1 MKNTKLKQMEELD
14 AKIEKTNY
22 DLSGLE
28 SRKKEMED
36 SKFDKQQNIEKL
48 EEEKR
53 TILAKT
59 DKMNRLE
66 KIIYIA
72 FASKNDLKQVDLLNA
87 KITELR
93 NEKDSIQD
101 KIDIQNKLYA
111 DTIKEKDNYIEQR
124 KQLYIENT
132 NVNIQENTIKTT
144 HVQDLA
150 KIHKIA
156 KQYEGSEIMK
166 KLSQT
171 IEKYVDRLLENTG
184 KNEKDVVEK
193 EDDYTTTAKE
203 FEYYTL
209 IETELP
215 QNAEGKMKVEIV
227 ENEKGEKVVNNTVD
241 VYYYYQAKTFN
252 IGVEK
257 QITGI
262 VVNGERRE
270 ISNGKVEKVEIYRKK
285 TEETSVQVEYKI
297 KVRNTGEIAGTT
309 TIEENLPEGMK
320 LANNDGMWEEQDG
333 KLIKVIPEIGA
344 GETKEYTVL
353 LNWEQTGENMGEK
366 ANEVKIVE
374 TGNVPGFVDNNDKD
388 NTANANVIISVE
400 TGELPIGLI
409 LALVA
414 LVGLETVTLRYALVL
429 TKRQKNK

>member
-156 KQYEGSEIMK
+156 KQYEGSEIMN

-193 EDDYTTTAKE
+193 EDE
-203 FEYYTL
+203 
-209 IETELP
+209 
-215 QNAEGKMKVEIV
+215 AE
-227 ENEKGEKVVNNTVD
+227 
-241 VYYYYQAKTFN
+241 A
-252 IGVEK
+252 
-257 QITGI
+257 
-262 VVNGERRE
+262 
-270 ISNGKVEKVEIYRKK
+270 
-285 TEETSVQVEYKI
+285 
-297 KVRNTGEIAGTT
+297 
-309 TIEENLPEGMK
+309 
-320 LANNDGMWEEQDG
+320 
-333 KLIKVIPEIGA
+333 
-344 GETKEYTVL
+344 
-353 LNWEQTGENMGEK
+353 
-366 ANEVKIVE
+366 
-374 TGNVPGFVDNNDKD
+374 
-388 NTANANVIISVE
+388 
-400 TGELPIGLI
+400 
-409 LALVA
+409 
-414 LVGLETVTLRYALVL
+414 
-429 TKRQKNK
+429 

>member
-1 MKNTKLKQMEELD
+1 MKNVKLEQMEELD
-14 AKIEKTNY
+14 AKIEKINY

-28 SRKKEMED
+28 SRKKEMEN

-184 KNEKDVVEK
+184 ENEKDVVEK
-193 EDDYTTTAKE
+193 EDE
-203 FEYYTL
+203 
-209 IETELP
+209 
-215 QNAEGKMKVEIV
+215 AE
-227 ENEKGEKVVNNTVD
+227 
-241 VYYYYQAKTFN
+241 A
-252 IGVEK
+252 
-257 QITGI
+257 
-262 VVNGERRE
+262 
-270 ISNGKVEKVEIYRKK
+270 
-285 TEETSVQVEYKI
+285 
-297 KVRNTGEIAGTT
+297 
-309 TIEENLPEGMK
+309 
-320 LANNDGMWEEQDG
+320 
-333 KLIKVIPEIGA
+333 
-344 GETKEYTVL
+344 
-353 LNWEQTGENMGEK
+353 
-366 ANEVKIVE
+366 
-374 TGNVPGFVDNNDKD
+374 
-388 NTANANVIISVE
+388 
-400 TGELPIGLI
+400 
-409 LALVA
+409 
-414 LVGLETVTLRYALVL
+414 
-429 TKRQKNK
+429 

>member
-1 MKNTKLKQMEELD
+1 MKERIDKMKNTKLKQMEELD
-14 AKIEKTNY
+14 AKIEKINY

-184 KNEKDVVEK
+184 ENEKDVVEK
-193 EDDYTTTAKE
+193 EDE
-203 FEYYTL
+203 
-209 IETELP
+209 
-215 QNAEGKMKVEIV
+215 AE
-227 ENEKGEKVVNNTVD
+227 
-241 VYYYYQAKTFN
+241 A
-252 IGVEK
+252 
-257 QITGI
+257 
-262 VVNGERRE
+262 
-270 ISNGKVEKVEIYRKK
+270 
-285 TEETSVQVEYKI
+285 
-297 KVRNTGEIAGTT
+297 
-309 TIEENLPEGMK
+309 
-320 LANNDGMWEEQDG
+320 
-333 KLIKVIPEIGA
+333 
-344 GETKEYTVL
+344 
-353 LNWEQTGENMGEK
+353 
-366 ANEVKIVE
+366 
-374 TGNVPGFVDNNDKD
+374 
-388 NTANANVIISVE
+388 
-400 TGELPIGLI
+400 
-409 LALVA
+409 
-414 LVGLETVTLRYALVL
+414 
-429 TKRQKNK
+429 

>member
-111 DTIKEKDNYIEQR
+111 DTIKDNYIEQR

-193 EDDYTTTAKE
+193 EDE
-203 FEYYTL
+203 
-209 IETELP
+209 
-215 QNAEGKMKVEIV
+215 AE
-227 ENEKGEKVVNNTVD
+227 
-241 VYYYYQAKTFN
+241 A
-252 IGVEK
+252 
-257 QITGI
+257 
-262 VVNGERRE
+262 
-270 ISNGKVEKVEIYRKK
+270 
-285 TEETSVQVEYKI
+285 
-297 KVRNTGEIAGTT
+297 
-309 TIEENLPEGMK
+309 
-320 LANNDGMWEEQDG
+320 
-333 KLIKVIPEIGA
+333 
-344 GETKEYTVL
+344 
-353 LNWEQTGENMGEK
+353 
-366 ANEVKIVE
+366 
-374 TGNVPGFVDNNDKD
+374 
-388 NTANANVIISVE
+388 
-400 TGELPIGLI
+400 
-409 LALVA
+409 
-414 LVGLETVTLRYALVL
+414 
-429 TKRQKNK
+429 

>member
-132 NVNIQENTIKTT
+132 NVNIQEDTIKTT

-193 EDDYTTTAKE
+193 EDE
-203 FEYYTL
+203 
-209 IETELP
+209 
-215 QNAEGKMKVEIV
+215 AE
-227 ENEKGEKVVNNTVD
+227 
-241 VYYYYQAKTFN
+241 A
-252 IGVEK
+252 
-257 QITGI
+257 
-262 VVNGERRE
+262 
-270 ISNGKVEKVEIYRKK
+270 
-285 TEETSVQVEYKI
+285 
-297 KVRNTGEIAGTT
+297 
-309 TIEENLPEGMK
+309 
-320 LANNDGMWEEQDG
+320 
-333 KLIKVIPEIGA
+333 
-344 GETKEYTVL
+344 
-353 LNWEQTGENMGEK
+353 
-366 ANEVKIVE
+366 
-374 TGNVPGFVDNNDKD
+374 
-388 NTANANVIISVE
+388 
-400 TGELPIGLI
+400 
-409 LALVA
+409 
-414 LVGLETVTLRYALVL
+414 
-429 TKRQKNK
+429 

>member
-132 NVNIQENTIKTT
+132 NVNIHENTIKTT

-193 EDDYTTTAKE
+193 EDE
-203 FEYYTL
+203 
-209 IETELP
+209 
-215 QNAEGKMKVEIV
+215 AE
-227 ENEKGEKVVNNTVD
+227 
-241 VYYYYQAKTFN
+241 A
-252 IGVEK
+252 
-257 QITGI
+257 
-262 VVNGERRE
+262 
-270 ISNGKVEKVEIYRKK
+270 
-285 TEETSVQVEYKI
+285 
-297 KVRNTGEIAGTT
+297 
-309 TIEENLPEGMK
+309 
-320 LANNDGMWEEQDG
+320 
-333 KLIKVIPEIGA
+333 
-344 GETKEYTVL
+344 
-353 LNWEQTGENMGEK
+353 
-366 ANEVKIVE
+366 
-374 TGNVPGFVDNNDKD
+374 
-388 NTANANVIISVE
+388 
-400 TGELPIGLI
+400 
-409 LALVA
+409 
-414 LVGLETVTLRYALVL
+414 
-429 TKRQKNK
+429 

>member
-1 MKNTKLKQMEELD
+1 MSKLSAHINNIALHHSVFALPFAYMGLFLA
-14 AKIEKTNY
+14 AKGIPTFHDFLWVTLAMIGARSSALAMDNLV
-22 DLSGLE
+22 DL
-28 SRKKEMED
+28 
-36 SKFDKQQNIEKL
+36 KFDKQQNIEKL

-193 EDDYTTTAKE
+193 EDE
-203 FEYYTL
+203 
-209 IETELP
+209 
-215 QNAEGKMKVEIV
+215 AE
-227 ENEKGEKVVNNTVD
+227 
-241 VYYYYQAKTFN
+241 A
-252 IGVEK
+252 
-257 QITGI
+257 
-262 VVNGERRE
+262 
-270 ISNGKVEKVEIYRKK
+270 
-285 TEETSVQVEYKI
+285 
-297 KVRNTGEIAGTT
+297 
-309 TIEENLPEGMK
+309 
-320 LANNDGMWEEQDG
+320 
-333 KLIKVIPEIGA
+333 
-344 GETKEYTVL
+344 
-353 LNWEQTGENMGEK
+353 
-366 ANEVKIVE
+366 
-374 TGNVPGFVDNNDKD
+374 
-388 NTANANVIISVE
+388 
-400 TGELPIGLI
+400 
-409 LALVA
+409 
-414 LVGLETVTLRYALVL
+414 
-429 TKRQKNK
+429 

>member
-87 KITELR
+87 KIAELR

-193 EDDYTTTAKE
+193 EDE
-203 FEYYTL
+203 
-209 IETELP
+209 
-215 QNAEGKMKVEIV
+215 AE
-227 ENEKGEKVVNNTVD
+227 
-241 VYYYYQAKTFN
+241 A
-252 IGVEK
+252 
-257 QITGI
+257 
-262 VVNGERRE
+262 
-270 ISNGKVEKVEIYRKK
+270 
-285 TEETSVQVEYKI
+285 
-297 KVRNTGEIAGTT
+297 
-309 TIEENLPEGMK
+309 
-320 LANNDGMWEEQDG
+320 
-333 KLIKVIPEIGA
+333 
-344 GETKEYTVL
+344 
-353 LNWEQTGENMGEK
+353 
-366 ANEVKIVE
+366 
-374 TGNVPGFVDNNDKD
+374 
-388 NTANANVIISVE
+388 
-400 TGELPIGLI
+400 
-409 LALVA
+409 
-414 LVGLETVTLRYALVL
+414 
-429 TKRQKNK
+429 

>member
-14 AKIEKTNY
+14 AKIEKINY

-124 KQLYIENT
+124 KQLYIEKT

-184 KNEKDVVEK
+184 ENEKDVVEK
-193 EDDYTTTAKE
+193 EDE
-203 FEYYTL
+203 
-209 IETELP
+209 
-215 QNAEGKMKVEIV
+215 AE
-227 ENEKGEKVVNNTVD
+227 
-241 VYYYYQAKTFN
+241 A
-252 IGVEK
+252 
-257 QITGI
+257 
-262 VVNGERRE
+262 
-270 ISNGKVEKVEIYRKK
+270 
-285 TEETSVQVEYKI
+285 
-297 KVRNTGEIAGTT
+297 
-309 TIEENLPEGMK
+309 
-320 LANNDGMWEEQDG
+320 
-333 KLIKVIPEIGA
+333 
-344 GETKEYTVL
+344 
-353 LNWEQTGENMGEK
+353 
-366 ANEVKIVE
+366 
-374 TGNVPGFVDNNDKD
+374 
-388 NTANANVIISVE
+388 
-400 TGELPIGLI
+400 
-409 LALVA
+409 
-414 LVGLETVTLRYALVL
+414 
-429 TKRQKNK
+429 

>member
-48 EEEKR
+48 EEEKS

-193 EDDYTTTAKE
+193 EDE
-203 FEYYTL
+203 
-209 IETELP
+209 
-215 QNAEGKMKVEIV
+215 AE
-227 ENEKGEKVVNNTVD
+227 
-241 VYYYYQAKTFN
+241 A
-252 IGVEK
+252 
-257 QITGI
+257 
-262 VVNGERRE
+262 
-270 ISNGKVEKVEIYRKK
+270 
-285 TEETSVQVEYKI
+285 
-297 KVRNTGEIAGTT
+297 
-309 TIEENLPEGMK
+309 
-320 LANNDGMWEEQDG
+320 
-333 KLIKVIPEIGA
+333 
-344 GETKEYTVL
+344 
-353 LNWEQTGENMGEK
+353 
-366 ANEVKIVE
+366 
-374 TGNVPGFVDNNDKD
+374 
-388 NTANANVIISVE
+388 
-400 TGELPIGLI
+400 
-409 LALVA
+409 
-414 LVGLETVTLRYALVL
+414 
-429 TKRQKNK
+429 

>member
-72 FASKNDLKQVDLLNA
+72 FASKNDLEQVDLLNA

-193 EDDYTTTAKE
+193 EDE
-203 FEYYTL
+203 
-209 IETELP
+209 
-215 QNAEGKMKVEIV
+215 AE
-227 ENEKGEKVVNNTVD
+227 
-241 VYYYYQAKTFN
+241 A
-252 IGVEK
+252 
-257 QITGI
+257 
-262 VVNGERRE
+262 
-270 ISNGKVEKVEIYRKK
+270 
-285 TEETSVQVEYKI
+285 
-297 KVRNTGEIAGTT
+297 
-309 TIEENLPEGMK
+309 
-320 LANNDGMWEEQDG
+320 
-333 KLIKVIPEIGA
+333 
-344 GETKEYTVL
+344 
-353 LNWEQTGENMGEK
+353 
-366 ANEVKIVE
+366 
-374 TGNVPGFVDNNDKD
+374 
-388 NTANANVIISVE
+388 
-400 TGELPIGLI
+400 
-409 LALVA
+409 
-414 LVGLETVTLRYALVL
+414 
-429 TKRQKNK
+429 

>member
-1 MKNTKLKQMEELD
+1 MKNIKLEQMEELD
-14 AKIEKTNY
+14 AKIEKINY

-28 SRKKEMED
+28 SRKKEMEN
-36 SKFDKQQNIEKL
+36 SKFDKQQNIERL
-48 EEEKR
+48 EEEKK

-72 FASKNDLKQVDLLNA
+72 FALKNDLKQVDLLNV

-132 NVNIQENTIKTT
+132 NVNIQEDAIKTT

-184 KNEKDVVEK
+184 ENEKDVVEK
-193 EDDYTTTAKE
+193 EDE
-203 FEYYTL
+203 
-209 IETELP
+209 
-215 QNAEGKMKVEIV
+215 AE
-227 ENEKGEKVVNNTVD
+227 
-241 VYYYYQAKTFN
+241 A
-252 IGVEK
+252 
-257 QITGI
+257 
-262 VVNGERRE
+262 
-270 ISNGKVEKVEIYRKK
+270 
-285 TEETSVQVEYKI
+285 
-297 KVRNTGEIAGTT
+297 
-309 TIEENLPEGMK
+309 
-320 LANNDGMWEEQDG
+320 
-333 KLIKVIPEIGA
+333 
-344 GETKEYTVL
+344 
-353 LNWEQTGENMGEK
+353 
-366 ANEVKIVE
+366 
-374 TGNVPGFVDNNDKD
+374 
-388 NTANANVIISVE
+388 
-400 TGELPIGLI
+400 
-409 LALVA
+409 
-414 LVGLETVTLRYALVL
+414 
-429 TKRQKNK
+429 

>member
-59 DKMNRLE
+59 DKMNGLE

-193 EDDYTTTAKE
+193 EDE
-203 FEYYTL
+203 
-209 IETELP
+209 
-215 QNAEGKMKVEIV
+215 AE
-227 ENEKGEKVVNNTVD
+227 
-241 VYYYYQAKTFN
+241 A
-252 IGVEK
+252 
-257 QITGI
+257 
-262 VVNGERRE
+262 
-270 ISNGKVEKVEIYRKK
+270 
-285 TEETSVQVEYKI
+285 
-297 KVRNTGEIAGTT
+297 
-309 TIEENLPEGMK
+309 
-320 LANNDGMWEEQDG
+320 
-333 KLIKVIPEIGA
+333 
-344 GETKEYTVL
+344 
-353 LNWEQTGENMGEK
+353 
-366 ANEVKIVE
+366 
-374 TGNVPGFVDNNDKD
+374 
-388 NTANANVIISVE
+388 
-400 TGELPIGLI
+400 
-409 LALVA
+409 
-414 LVGLETVTLRYALVL
+414 
-429 TKRQKNK
+429 

>member
-14 AKIEKTNY
+14 AKIEKINY

-111 DTIKEKDNYIEQR
+111 DTIKEKDDYIEQR

-184 KNEKDVVEK
+184 ENEKDVVEK
-193 EDDYTTTAKE
+193 EDE
-203 FEYYTL
+203 
-209 IETELP
+209 
-215 QNAEGKMKVEIV
+215 AE
-227 ENEKGEKVVNNTVD
+227 
-241 VYYYYQAKTFN
+241 A
-252 IGVEK
+252 
-257 QITGI
+257 
-262 VVNGERRE
+262 
-270 ISNGKVEKVEIYRKK
+270 
-285 TEETSVQVEYKI
+285 
-297 KVRNTGEIAGTT
+297 
-309 TIEENLPEGMK
+309 
-320 LANNDGMWEEQDG
+320 
-333 KLIKVIPEIGA
+333 
-344 GETKEYTVL
+344 
-353 LNWEQTGENMGEK
+353 
-366 ANEVKIVE
+366 
-374 TGNVPGFVDNNDKD
+374 
-388 NTANANVIISVE
+388 
-400 TGELPIGLI
+400 
-409 LALVA
+409 
-414 LVGLETVTLRYALVL
+414 
-429 TKRQKNK
+429 

>member
-111 DTIKEKDNYIEQR
+111 DTIKKKDNYIEQR

-184 KNEKDVVEK
+184 ENEKDVVEK
-193 EDDYTTTAKE
+193 EDE
-203 FEYYTL
+203 
-209 IETELP
+209 
-215 QNAEGKMKVEIV
+215 AE
-227 ENEKGEKVVNNTVD
+227 
-241 VYYYYQAKTFN
+241 A
-252 IGVEK
+252 
-257 QITGI
+257 
-262 VVNGERRE
+262 
-270 ISNGKVEKVEIYRKK
+270 
-285 TEETSVQVEYKI
+285 
-297 KVRNTGEIAGTT
+297 
-309 TIEENLPEGMK
+309 
-320 LANNDGMWEEQDG
+320 
-333 KLIKVIPEIGA
+333 
-344 GETKEYTVL
+344 
-353 LNWEQTGENMGEK
+353 
-366 ANEVKIVE
+366 
-374 TGNVPGFVDNNDKD
+374 
-388 NTANANVIISVE
+388 
-400 TGELPIGLI
+400 
-409 LALVA
+409 
-414 LVGLETVTLRYALVL
+414 
-429 TKRQKNK
+429 

>member
-166 KLSQT
+166 KLLQT

-193 EDDYTTTAKE
+193 EDE
-203 FEYYTL
+203 
-209 IETELP
+209 
-215 QNAEGKMKVEIV
+215 AE
-227 ENEKGEKVVNNTVD
+227 
-241 VYYYYQAKTFN
+241 A
-252 IGVEK
+252 
-257 QITGI
+257 
-262 VVNGERRE
+262 
-270 ISNGKVEKVEIYRKK
+270 
-285 TEETSVQVEYKI
+285 
-297 KVRNTGEIAGTT
+297 
-309 TIEENLPEGMK
+309 
-320 LANNDGMWEEQDG
+320 
-333 KLIKVIPEIGA
+333 
-344 GETKEYTVL
+344 
-353 LNWEQTGENMGEK
+353 
-366 ANEVKIVE
+366 
-374 TGNVPGFVDNNDKD
+374 
-388 NTANANVIISVE
+388 
-400 TGELPIGLI
+400 
-409 LALVA
+409 
-414 LVGLETVTLRYALVL
+414 
-429 TKRQKNK
+429 

>member
-1 MKNTKLKQMEELD
+1 MKNVKLEQMEELD
-14 AKIEKTNY
+14 AKIEKINY

-124 KQLYIENT
+124 KQLYIEKT

-184 KNEKDVVEK
+184 ENEKDVVEK
-193 EDDYTTTAKE
+193 EDE
-203 FEYYTL
+203 
-209 IETELP
+209 
-215 QNAEGKMKVEIV
+215 AE
-227 ENEKGEKVVNNTVD
+227 
-241 VYYYYQAKTFN
+241 A
-252 IGVEK
+252 
-257 QITGI
+257 
-262 VVNGERRE
+262 
-270 ISNGKVEKVEIYRKK
+270 
-285 TEETSVQVEYKI
+285 
-297 KVRNTGEIAGTT
+297 
-309 TIEENLPEGMK
+309 
-320 LANNDGMWEEQDG
+320 
-333 KLIKVIPEIGA
+333 
-344 GETKEYTVL
+344 
-353 LNWEQTGENMGEK
+353 
-366 ANEVKIVE
+366 
-374 TGNVPGFVDNNDKD
+374 
-388 NTANANVIISVE
+388 
-400 TGELPIGLI
+400 
-409 LALVA
+409 
-414 LVGLETVTLRYALVL
+414 
-429 TKRQKNK
+429 

>member
-1 MKNTKLKQMEELD
+1 MKNIKLEQMEELD
-14 AKIEKTNY
+14 AKIEKINY

-28 SRKKEMED
+28 SRKKEMEN
-36 SKFDKQQNIEKL
+36 SKFDNQQNIEKL

-53 TILAKT
+53 AILAKT

-93 NEKDSIQD
+93 NEKDSIQG

-124 KQLYIENT
+124 RQLYVENT
-132 NVNIQENTIKTT
+132 KI

-193 EDDYTTTAKE
+193 EDE
-203 FEYYTL
+203 
-209 IETELP
+209 
-215 QNAEGKMKVEIV
+215 AE
-227 ENEKGEKVVNNTVD
+227 
-241 VYYYYQAKTFN
+241 A
-252 IGVEK
+252 
-257 QITGI
+257 
-262 VVNGERRE
+262 
-270 ISNGKVEKVEIYRKK
+270 
-285 TEETSVQVEYKI
+285 
-297 KVRNTGEIAGTT
+297 
-309 TIEENLPEGMK
+309 
-320 LANNDGMWEEQDG
+320 
-333 KLIKVIPEIGA
+333 
-344 GETKEYTVL
+344 
-353 LNWEQTGENMGEK
+353 
-366 ANEVKIVE
+366 
-374 TGNVPGFVDNNDKD
+374 
-388 NTANANVIISVE
+388 
-400 TGELPIGLI
+400 
-409 LALVA
+409 
-414 LVGLETVTLRYALVL
+414 
-429 TKRQKNK
+429 

>member
-132 NVNIQENTIKTT
+132 NVNIQENTIKTS

-193 EDDYTTTAKE
+193 EDE
-203 FEYYTL
+203 
-209 IETELP
+209 
-215 QNAEGKMKVEIV
+215 AE
-227 ENEKGEKVVNNTVD
+227 
-241 VYYYYQAKTFN
+241 A
-252 IGVEK
+252 
-257 QITGI
+257 
-262 VVNGERRE
+262 
-270 ISNGKVEKVEIYRKK
+270 
-285 TEETSVQVEYKI
+285 
-297 KVRNTGEIAGTT
+297 
-309 TIEENLPEGMK
+309 
-320 LANNDGMWEEQDG
+320 
-333 KLIKVIPEIGA
+333 
-344 GETKEYTVL
+344 
-353 LNWEQTGENMGEK
+353 
-366 ANEVKIVE
+366 
-374 TGNVPGFVDNNDKD
+374 
-388 NTANANVIISVE
+388 
-400 TGELPIGLI
+400 
-409 LALVA
+409 
-414 LVGLETVTLRYALVL
+414 
-429 TKRQKNK
+429 

>member
-1 MKNTKLKQMEELD
+1 MKNTKLKQIEELD

-184 KNEKDVVEK
+184 ENEKDVVEK
-193 EDDYTTTAKE
+193 EDE
-203 FEYYTL
+203 
-209 IETELP
+209 
-215 QNAEGKMKVEIV
+215 AE
-227 ENEKGEKVVNNTVD
+227 
-241 VYYYYQAKTFN
+241 A
-252 IGVEK
+252 
-257 QITGI
+257 
-262 VVNGERRE
+262 
-270 ISNGKVEKVEIYRKK
+270 
-285 TEETSVQVEYKI
+285 
-297 KVRNTGEIAGTT
+297 
-309 TIEENLPEGMK
+309 
-320 LANNDGMWEEQDG
+320 
-333 KLIKVIPEIGA
+333 
-344 GETKEYTVL
+344 
-353 LNWEQTGENMGEK
+353 
-366 ANEVKIVE
+366 
-374 TGNVPGFVDNNDKD
+374 
-388 NTANANVIISVE
+388 
-400 TGELPIGLI
+400 
-409 LALVA
+409 
-414 LVGLETVTLRYALVL
+414 
-429 TKRQKNK
+429 